1 MEKIKAQHPLIKD
14 GWHPVDY
21 KKTATM
27 TMLLALKARANCY
40 GSIRQ
45 KVHDDCSIPANYN
58 QSRVSPQTWPA
69 VFSALEKPGMDE

>member
-27 TMLLALKARANCY
+27 TMLLALKATELKQLPNEGRDLMKRIQNC
-40 GSIRQ
+40 
-45 KVHDDCSIPANYN
+45 
-58 QSRVSPQTWPA
+58 
-69 VFSALEKPGMDE
+69 